1 MVAKFK
7 GVHHSTVDDKGR
19 TSLPAKLREVFGA
32 SYGDERLI
40 ITKAAPVAT
49 GSGEPC
55 RGLAIYPLQEFQEL
69 EDRLDRQS
77 GFTAAELKSIRYLI
91 IASAEPC
98 TFDKQGR
105 VLIPPTLRA
114 YAGLEREVV
123 FVGGQNNKV
132 ELWTA
137 ATWDLVCGQA
147 EKDFPVDSPQLA
159 DLGI

>member
-1 MVAKFK
+1 MAKFQ
-7 GVHHSTVDDKGR
+7 GVHTTSIDDKGR
-19 TSLPAKLREVFGA
+19 TSIPAKLREVFA
-32 SYGDERLI
+32 ACYGDERLI

-77 GFTAAELKSIRYLI
+77 GFTVAEMKSIRNLI
-91 IASAEPC
+91 IAPAESC

-105 VLIPPTLRA
+105 VLIPPTLRS
-114 YAGLEREVV
+114 YAALERDVV
-123 FVGGQNNKV
+123 FVGGQNNKI
-132 ELWTA
+132 EIWTT
-137 ATWDLVCGQA
+137 ATWEQVCGQA
-147 EKDFPVDSPQLA
+147 EKDFPTDSPQLA